1 MNSISLDVGGTTTD
15 IAFWENGLPL
25 MAKRGANINGYP
37 TAVRAFHMRSIGIG
51 GDSRITKLAD
61 GNYQFGPER
70 EGLQWQSRSVAA
82 VRCFD
87 CCRLR

>member
-1 MNSISLDVGGTTTD
+1 
-15 IAFWENGLPL
+15 

-61 GNYQFGPER
+61 GNYQVGPER
-70 EGLQWQSRSVAA
+70 EGTAVAIGGSVATLSDA
-82 VRCFD
+82 LIVAGYVSFGEPAKSF
-87 CCRLR
+87 